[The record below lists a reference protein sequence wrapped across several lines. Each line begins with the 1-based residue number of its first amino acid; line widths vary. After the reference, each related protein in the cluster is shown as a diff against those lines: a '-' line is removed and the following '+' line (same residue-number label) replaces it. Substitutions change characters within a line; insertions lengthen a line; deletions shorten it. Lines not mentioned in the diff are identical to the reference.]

1 VAAHVVIAVDVVI
14 VLLALG
20 LALRLLAT
28 PRLGEAVVLFIA
40 FGLVLALAW
49 VRMNAPDLALAEAA
63 LGAGVTGAL
72 FVNALRRLTHKLGER
87 AGAER

>member
-1 VAAHVVIAVDVVI
+1 VI
-14 VLLALG
+14 VVDALVALLAAG
-20 LALRLLAT
+20 LALRLLQT

-49 VRMNAPDLALAEAA
+49 LRMNAPDLALAEAA

-72 FVNALRRLTHKLGER
+72 FVNALRRLVHKLGT
-87 AGAER
+87 AGDSES